1 MNDLRDGTDCCEI
14 VRDFVLRDLLL
25 RILAS
30 EEEHVDFIDRQ
41 IDLIK
46 QVGVER
52 YVLLNSA
59 AAPDQ

>member
-1 MNDLRDGTDCCEI
+1 MALHCCEI

-46 QVGVER
+46 QIGVER